1 MTIASMKKWLDTFP
15 EDTEVQVI
23 VGDEDGWDGWSPSQE
38 PLSAGTDDPFYY
50 DDDGSLRTSIWGEN
64 WRYSDYTRNIPGIG
78 SDRNKRVL
86 TLGES

>member
-23 VGDEDGWDGWSPSQE
+23 VGDEDGRGSTIQE

-50 DDDGSLRTSIWGEN
+50 DDDDGFLRTSIWGEN
-64 WRYSDYTRNIPGIG
+64 WEYVDYTRIPGIG